1 MTFLSLQQRT
11 FGLLLGIA
19 VLFTTAFL
27 STQPLMAQSSFR
39 FGDQVP
45 SFHGGYYVNGI
56 PSSLFIDTGENRFH
70 KAGRTFAQSIGGL
83 QGVGDDL
90 ADIGLFPL
98 REPLL
103 FGAAV
108 LSLGV
113 LVSNDFEVTSYYQ
126 NRIEPLF
133 DGFSIAPI
141 IPRFGLSG
149 LPNIGAEGQYLLA
162 GIGLTYAAGF
172 AFNDERAQVAALLS
186 TKAVAY
192 SYLVSHVL
200 LKPVFGRLRPLP
212 DLSSY
217 AGQNNFVD
225 SAGRS
230 PNPYQWG
237 NPKKLTLRSTS
248 YATAMPSFHYTMYFA
263 VARVYSGVYDN
274 SILPYVAAGV
284 LSVANI
290 RGHNHWVSDMAA
302 GAIIGTVIGQSILD
316 NYVERRGGISTSF
329 TPIVSSSGF
338 GARVT
343 VSF

>member
-1 MTFLSLQQRT
+1 MAHRSRQEKKL
-11 FGLLLGIA
+11 GLRWWLA
-19 VLFTTAFL
+19 VLFTATCA
-27 STQPLMAQSSFR
+27 SMQPSMAQSPFR

-45 SFHGGYYVNGI
+45 SFHGGYYVDGI
-56 PSSLFIDTGENRFH
+56 PSSLFIDTGENRFQ

-83 QGVGDDL
+83 QGIGEDF

-113 LVSNDFEVTSYYQ
+113 LVSNDFEMTSYYQ
-126 NRIEPLF
+126 DRIEPLF
-133 DGFSIAPI
+133 DGFSISPI
-141 IPRFGLSG
+141 IPNLGLSG
-149 LPNIGAEGQYLLA
+149 LPNVGSEGQYLLA
-162 GIGLTYAAGF
+162 GIGLTYAVGL

-200 LKPVFGRLRPLP
+200 LKPVFGRLRPVP
-212 DLSSY
+212 HLSSH
-217 AGQNNFVD
+217 AGQTNFMD

-230 PNPYQWG
+230 PNPYRWG
-237 NPKKLTLRSTS
+237 NPKNLTLRSTS

-263 VARVYSGVYDN
+263 VARVYSGVYNN

-302 GAIIGTVIGQSILD
+302 GAVIGTVIGQSILD
-316 NYVERRGGISTSF
+316 NYVERRAGISTSF
-329 TPIVSSSGF
+329 TPVLSSSGF

-343 VSF
+343 LSF